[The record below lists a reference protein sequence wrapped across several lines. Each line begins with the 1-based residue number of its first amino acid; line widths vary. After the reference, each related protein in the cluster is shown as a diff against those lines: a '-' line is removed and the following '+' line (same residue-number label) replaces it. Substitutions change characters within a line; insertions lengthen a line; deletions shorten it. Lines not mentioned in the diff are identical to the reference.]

1 MENCSSSKSNSSDQ
15 YLENILG
22 CVLFLILRVSYIYTG
37 TSLVTQMVKRL
48 PTMQETRIQSLGWEY
63 PLEKEMATHS
73 SILTWKV
80 PWTQEPGGLQ
90 SMGVTRVR
98 HNLVTKPHN

>member
-80 PWTQEPGGLQ
+80 PWRVEHSRLQ
-90 SMGVTRVR
+90 SMRSQRVG
-98 HNLVTKPHN
+98 HD